1 MSNIEKFVQPC
12 LLFLGCCSLL
22 LIDYCV
28 QSHAILYIAD
38 SAIVFAGVLYYSVF
52 LRNYVYN
59 TYLNSCELGKLIV
72 LYKEMKIKKNT
83 HKDILR
89 HMKIL
94 EYAIEVGDYATG
106 QNELFF
112 LKSQYNTLY
121 LKDKEMVS
129 AYESMI
135 LHHQTLVEYFY
146 ERRETPAGK
155 KFYKK
160 LKMRN
165 RIGQTTYFKV
175 CFSYWNVLKQLE
187 MKAVVKENL
196 SAEYIMKN
204 GGDTL
209 YVKRTE
215 SCIRDINNS
224 QYKKDSVNP
233 WKELGIVSLGIV
245 LGIIIPN
252 FVIYNPQ
259 GDSISSTYA
268 HYYRTNMKDVN
279 VLQEKDLGEK
289 VFAII
294 YDRKDLAYCIFD
306 KIKIREEDH
315 YIVRNIYKLPWKSNT
330 NRLLDADEYK
340 EMLETENEYAAK
352 AELQTIVVDFYV
364 RNGVVSSDKEPCEG
378 YSLNPYISNIEVEEG
393 NLSVEPV
400 QIGEDLLYRW
410 TLGN

>member
-1 MSNIEKFVQPC
+1 M
-12 LLFLGCCSLL
+12 
-22 LIDYCV
+22 
-28 QSHAILYIAD
+28 H
-38 SAIVFAGVLYYSVF
+38 
-52 LRNYVYN
+52 
-59 TYLNSCELGKLIV
+59 
-72 LYKEMKIKKNT
+72 
-83 HKDILR
+83 
-89 HMKIL
+89 
-94 EYAIEVGDYATG
+94 
-106 QNELFF
+106 F

-245 LGIIIPN
+245 MGIAG
-252 FVIYNPQ
+252 IYQYLQNKI
-259 GDSISSTYA
+259 GTST
-268 HYYRTNMKDVN
+268 
-279 VLQEKDLGEK
+279 
-289 VFAII
+289 
-294 YDRKDLAYCIFD
+294 
-306 KIKIREEDH
+306 
-315 YIVRNIYKLPWKSNT
+315 S
-330 NRLLDADEYK
+330 LL
-340 EMLETENEYAAK
+340 
-352 AELQTIVVDFYV
+352 
-364 RNGVVSSDKEPCEG
+364 
-378 YSLNPYISNIEVEEG
+378 
-393 NLSVEPV
+393 
-400 QIGEDLLYRW
+400 
-410 TLGN
+410 

>member
-22 LIDYCV
+22 LIDYRV

-38 SAIVFAGVLYYSVF
+38 SAIVFAGVLYYSLF

-72 LYKEMKIKKNT
+72 LYKEMKVKK
-83 HKDILR
+83 
-89 HMKIL
+89 
-94 EYAIEVGDYATG
+94 A
-106 QNELFF
+106 
-112 LKSQYNTLY
+112 
-121 LKDKEMVS
+121 
-129 AYESMI
+129 
-135 LHHQTLVEYFY
+135 
-146 ERRETPAGK
+146 
-155 KFYKK
+155 
-160 LKMRN
+160 
-165 RIGQTTYFKV
+165 
-175 CFSYWNVLKQLE
+175 
-187 MKAVVKENL
+187 
-196 SAEYIMKN
+196 
-204 GGDTL
+204 
-209 YVKRTE
+209 
-215 SCIRDINNS
+215 
-224 QYKKDSVNP
+224 SVNP

-245 LGIIIPN
+245 LGIIILN

-268 HYYRTNMKDVN
+268 HYYRTNMKDVC
-279 VLQEKDLGEK
+279 VLREKDLGEK

-364 RNGVVSSDKEPCEG
+364 KNGVVSSDKESCEG
-378 YSLNPYISNIEVEEG
+378 YSLNPYISHIEVEEG

-410 TLGN
+410 TLWR

>member
-1 MSNIEKFVQPC
+1 M
-12 LLFLGCCSLL
+12 
-22 LIDYCV
+22 

-146 ERRETPAGK
+146 ERREMPAGK

-224 QYKKDSVNP
+224 QYKKASVNP

-245 LGIIIPN
+245 LGIIILN

-268 HYYRTNMKDVN
+268 HYYRTNMKDVC

-364 RNGVVSSDKEPCEG
+364 KNGVVSSDKEPCEG

>member
-135 LHHQTLVEYFY
+135 LHYQTLVEYFY

-187 MKAVVKENL
+187 MKAVVKEKL

-224 QYKKDSVNP
+224 QYKKASVNP

-245 LGIIIPN
+245 LGIIILN

-268 HYYRTNMKDVN
+268 HYYRTNMKDVC
-279 VLQEKDLGEK
+279 VLREKDLGEK

-378 YSLNPYISNIEVEEG
+378 YSLNPYISHIEVEEG

>member
-12 LLFLGCCSLL
+12 LLFLGCCALL

-175 CFSYWNVLKQLE
+175 CFSYWNVF
-187 MKAVVKENL
+187 AT
-196 SAEYIMKN
+196 S
-204 GGDTL
+204 
-209 YVKRTE
+209 
-215 SCIRDINNS
+215 INN
-224 QYKKDSVNP
+224 QF
-233 WKELGIVSLGIV
+233 IVFNL
-245 LGIIIPN
+245 
-252 FVIYNPQ
+252 
-259 GDSISSTYA
+259 
-268 HYYRTNMKDVN
+268 
-279 VLQEKDLGEK
+279 
-289 VFAII
+289 II
-294 YDRKDLAYCIFD
+294 Y
-306 KIKIREEDH
+306 
-315 YIVRNIYKLPWKSNT
+315 
-330 NRLLDADEYK
+330 
-340 EMLETENEYAAK
+340 
-352 AELQTIVVDFYV
+352 
-364 RNGVVSSDKEPCEG
+364 
-378 YSLNPYISNIEVEEG
+378 
-393 NLSVEPV
+393 
-400 QIGEDLLYRW
+400 
-410 TLGN
+410 

>member
-1 MSNIEKFVQPC
+1 M
-12 LLFLGCCSLL
+12 
-22 LIDYCV
+22 

-59 TYLNSCELGKLIV
+59 TYLNSCELGKLRV

-175 CFSYWNVLKQLE
+175 CFSYWNFLKQLE

-245 LGIIIPN
+245 LGIIILN

>member
-12 LLFLGCCSLL
+12 LLFLGCCALL

-28 QSHAILYIAD
+28 QSHAILYIVD
-38 SAIVFAGVLYYSVF
+38 SAIVFAGVLYYSFF

-72 LYKEMKIKKNT
+72 LYKEMKVKKNT

-245 LGIIIPN
+245 LGIIILN
-252 FVIYNPQ
+252 FLIYNPQ

-268 HYYRTNMKDVN
+268 HYYRTNMKDVC
-279 VLQEKDLGEK
+279 VLREKDLGEK

-378 YSLNPYISNIEVEEG
+378 YSLNPYISHIEVEEG

>member
-1 MSNIEKFVQPC
+1 MSNIEKFVQLC

-38 SAIVFAGVLYYSVF
+38 SAIVFAGGLYYSVF

-135 LHHQTLVEYFY
+135 LHHQTLVEFFY

-187 MKAVVKENL
+187 MKVVVKENL

-215 SCIRDINNS
+215 NYIRDINNS
-224 QYKKDSVNP
+224 RYKKYSVNP
-233 WKELGIVSLGIV
+233 WKELGIASLGIV
-245 LGIIIPN
+245 LGIIILN

-268 HYYRTNMKDVN
+268 HYYRTNMKDAC
-279 VLQEKDLGEK
+279 VLREKDLGEK

-364 RNGVVSSDKEPCEG
+364 KNGVVSSDKESCEG

-410 TLGN
+410 TLWR

>member
-12 LLFLGCCSLL
+12 LLFLGCCTLL

-38 SAIVFAGVLYYSVF
+38 SAIVFAGGLYYSVF

-72 LYKEMKIKKNT
+72 LYKEMKVKKNT

-106 QNELFF
+106 QNELIF
-112 LKSQYNTLY
+112 LKSPYNALY
-121 LKDKEMVS
+121 LRDKEMVS

-155 KFYKK
+155 KFCKK

-187 MKAVVKENL
+187 MKNVVK
-196 SAEYIMKN
+196 ADPFMEYIMGN

-215 SCIRDINNS
+215 SYIRDSNGS
-224 QYKKDSVNP
+224 RYKKDSVNP

-245 LGIIIPN
+245 LGIIILN

-268 HYYRTNMKDVN
+268 HYYRTNMKDVC
-279 VLQEKDLGEK
+279 VLREKDLGEK

-400 QIGEDLLYRW
+400 QIGEDLLYMWILWR
-410 TLGN
+410 

>member
-1 MSNIEKFVQPC
+1 
-12 LLFLGCCSLL
+12 
-22 LIDYCV
+22 
-28 QSHAILYIAD
+28 
-38 SAIVFAGVLYYSVF
+38 
-52 LRNYVYN
+52 
-59 TYLNSCELGKLIV
+59 
-72 LYKEMKIKKNT
+72 
-83 HKDILR
+83 
-89 HMKIL
+89 
-94 EYAIEVGDYATG
+94 
-106 QNELFF
+106 
-112 LKSQYNTLY
+112 
-121 LKDKEMVS
+121 MVS

-187 MKAVVKENL
+187 MKNVVK
-196 SAEYIMKN
+196 ADPFMEYIMEN
-204 GGDTL
+204 EGDTL

-224 QYKKDSVNP
+224 QYKKASVNP

-245 LGIIIPN
+245 LGIIILN

-268 HYYRTNMKDVN
+268 HYYRTNMKDVC

-364 RNGVVSSDKEPCEG
+364 KNGVVSSDKESCEG

-410 TLGN
+410 TLWR

>member
-38 SAIVFAGVLYYSVF
+38 SAIVFAGGLYYSVF

-59 TYLNSCELGKLIV
+59 TYLNSCKLGKLIV
-72 LYKEMKIKKNT
+72 LYKEMKVKKNT

-245 LGIIIPN
+245 LGIIILN

-279 VLQEKDLGEK
+279 VLREKDLGEK

-306 KIKIREEDH
+306 KIKIREQDH